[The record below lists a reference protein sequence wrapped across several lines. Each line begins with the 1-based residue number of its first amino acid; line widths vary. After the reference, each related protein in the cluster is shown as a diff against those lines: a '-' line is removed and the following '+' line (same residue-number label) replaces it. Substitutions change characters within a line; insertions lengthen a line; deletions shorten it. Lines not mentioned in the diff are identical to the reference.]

1 MRRPKSDG
9 EIVSVEAWGIA
20 APAGGEGQLERVA
33 SQLAFFKNWS
43 RIWIVLST
51 MDNGS
56 SQGMM
61 GSGVFFEVSFRAGI
75 AASASAGWFLAVE
88 V

>member
-1 MRRPKSDG
+1 
-9 EIVSVEAWGIA
+9 
-20 APAGGEGQLERVA
+20 
-33 SQLAFFKNWS
+33 
-43 RIWIVLST
+43 